1 MIVKKIPCTDRLRRV
16 PEKFSWIDHRL
27 VQDKRICGVTHSALA
42 LYLFLVTVGDADG
55 VSYYSDTSIQR
66 YLMIDEAILSKVR
79 KELCTKDLIAYQHP
93 FYQVVSLDKN
103 DMVVLKEYQEEPFL
117 RPRSELASLGDIFRQ
132 ATGGK

>member
-103 DMVVLKEYQEEPFL
+103 DMVVPKEYQEEPFL
-117 RPRSELASLGDIFRQ
+117 RPRSELSLLGDIFRQ